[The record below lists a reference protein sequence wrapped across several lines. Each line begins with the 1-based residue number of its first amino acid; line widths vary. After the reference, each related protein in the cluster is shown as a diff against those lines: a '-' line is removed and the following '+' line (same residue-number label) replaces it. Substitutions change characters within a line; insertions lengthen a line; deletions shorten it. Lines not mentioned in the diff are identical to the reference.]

1 MEPLAAAARICVKGG
16 VTVTKEFRST
26 ADFSTLDAF
35 LQEEGSR
42 EAF

>member
-1 MEPLAAAARICVKGG
+1 MTTKKPL
-16 VTVTKEFRST
+16 ST

-42 EAF
+42 EALGKTLA